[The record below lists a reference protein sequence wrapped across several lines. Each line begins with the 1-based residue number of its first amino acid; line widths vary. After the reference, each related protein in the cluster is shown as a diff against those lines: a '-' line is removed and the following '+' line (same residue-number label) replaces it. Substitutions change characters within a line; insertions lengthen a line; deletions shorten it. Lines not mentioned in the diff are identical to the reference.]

1 MAFHSKKK
9 ISIYVCVVCVFA
21 RVHVHICIHMCTIN
35 LLLDIGFHSFHPMLL
50 YKEILHME
58 VNFEHG

>member
-1 MAFHSKKK
+1 MRG
-9 ISIYVCVVCVFA
+9 VCVFA

-35 LLLDIGFHSFHPMLL
+35 LLLDIGFRSFFHPMLL

-58 VNFEHG
+58 VDFEHG

>member
-1 MAFHSKKK
+1 MRG
-9 ISIYVCVVCVFA
+9 VCVFA